1 MGTLSLKIQVLNL
14 SPRLTLADVT
24 NFFSYCGTVDNIQI
38 SRNSSTTEGKLG
50 GSQSALVTFRQPYA
64 FQTALLLNDA
74 IVDGKPICVL
84 PAGVLPIPII
94 SDEDQTEKKKEGF
107 VGKRHIASRG
117 AEMLSK
123 IEIEW
128 EEKRRVVVEQTISG
142 IGAAEEAA
150 KRVRARLSDVVEKAC
165 KFASHLGTTVTHKFN
180 PNSTK
185 QK

>member
-38 SRNSSTTEGKLG
+38 SRTTEGKLG

>member
-38 SRNSSTTEGKLG
+38 SRL
-50 GSQSALVTFRQPYA
+50 
-64 FQTALLLNDA
+64 DA